1 MKKHAEGLLWFAS
14 LGCLYAAAL
23 TSSKV
28 YLPFIAVVWAVTMV
42 AVVPLHFIRA
52 WRKLGAVPN
61 KTQYAA
67 WVGFE
72 TICAVALVGGF
83 VWLFVPSHVTSIPE
97 ARELTLRQ
105 DLHVM
110 RAVLDQYVV
119 DKHKRPSS
127 LDELVATGY
136 LKQVPTDPMTGRN
149 DSWAAEWSND
159 QKTPGIVLRLVS
171 ADR

>member
-1 MKKHAEGLLWFAS
+1 MPDHALS
-14 LGCLYAAAL
+14 D
-23 TSSKV
+23 
-28 YLPFIAVVWAVTMV
+28 
-42 AVVPLHFIRA
+42 
-52 WRKLGAVPN
+52 
-61 KTQYAA
+61 
-67 WVGFE
+67 
-72 TICAVALVGGF
+72 CAVALVGGF

-97 ARELTLRQ
+97 ARELKLRQ

-159 QKTPGIVLRLVS
+159 QKTPGIVNIRS
-171 ADR
+171 GSHSISSKGTAYYDW